1 MSGTPPLPVSVR
13 TLCDV
18 TARAGDLDH
27 RFTPSPSAREGLEGQ
42 REIARRRGAD
52 YLTEVVL
59 TGEVAGIMVRGRADG
74 YDPMVNRLEE
84 IKTHRGAIARL
95 ASNQRAL
102 HRAQLRSY
110 GALLCAERHLE
121 SIELTLVYLEV
132 GSRHETLISEHATA
146 AELWQE
152 LSERCRR
159 YRGWA
164 EREAEHR
171 RERDITLCELTFPFA
186 DFRPGQRYLAEESYK
201 AAATGRVLMAQAPTG
216 IGKTLGTLFPLLKAM
231 PRHGLDRLAYLTMRT
246 PGRRLALEALAQ
258 LGARLKQ
265 NGLAL
270 RVLELTAREKA
281 CEYPGRACHGEAC
294 PLAAG
299 FYDRLPA
306 AREAAA
312 ERRWLDRESLRELA
326 AEHGVCPYYLGQ
338 EMARWS
344 DVIVGDVNHWFDD
357 HALLHGLMR
366 EQGWRVGVLVDEAHN
381 LIGRARGMYSVALAQ
396 RDLGRL
402 RRTAPERLK
411 APLGR
416 LQRQWQALIRAASL
430 DETGEPGRP
439 AVRHLEALPPAL
451 LGSLQALAST
461 LAEALG
467 EHPELGAEWQELLF
481 EVLAFMRLA
490 ERLGDHTLCEL
501 TREGRGRARL
511 ALHNLI
517 PADFLASRFI
527 AAHVVVLFSATLGPA
542 DYQRHLL
549 GLPAGSV
556 WREVPSPFAANQLE
570 VSIRADIS
578 TRLSDREAS
587 LAPIVAEIA
596 AQHARRPGCYLAF
609 FSSFAYLEAVFAH
622 FIARHPEIPAWAQE
636 RRMNEAARDAFLS
649 RFTGNGCGIGFAVLG
664 GAFGEGIDLP
674 GERLVGA
681 FVATLGLPPTDSIN
695 EVLKTRLQARYGRGV
710 EYAYRVPG
718 MVKVVQAAGRVI
730 RGPED
735 SGTVVLMDDRFVRG
749 AVQQHLPGWWGEP
762 RVRAAGSPG
771 SAPE

>member
-1 MSGTPPLPVSVR
+1 MNGPQPLRVGVR

-18 TARAGDLDH
+18 TAREGDLDH
-27 RFTPSPSAREGLEGQ
+27 RFTPSPSAREGIEGH

-52 YLTEVVL
+52 YLTEVTL
-59 TGEVAGIMVRGRADG
+59 AGEVAGLMVRGRADG
-74 YDPMVNRLEE
+74 YDPEANRLEE
-84 IKTHRGAIARL
+84 IKTHRGDIARL

-121 SIELTLVYLEV
+121 SVELTLVYLEV
-132 GSRHETLISEHATA
+132 GSGRETRVSEHATA
-146 AELWQE
+146 AALWQE
-152 LSERCRR
+152 LVERCRG
-159 YRGWA
+159 YFAWA
-164 EREAEHR
+164 EREAQYR
-171 RERDITLCELTFPFA
+171 RDRDAALCELSFPFA
-186 DFRPGQRYLAEESYK
+186 DFRPGQRHLAEECYK

-231 PRHGLDRLAYLTMRT
+231 PRHGLDRLAYLTMKT
-246 PGRRLALEALAQ
+246 PGRRLALEALTR
-258 LGARLKQ
+258 LGAHPKQ
-265 NGLAL
+265 DGLAL

-326 AEHGVCPYYLGQ
+326 VEHGVCPYYLGQ

-344 DVIVGDVNHWFDD
+344 DVVVGDVNHWFDD
-357 HALLHGLMR
+357 HALLHGLAR

-381 LIGRARGMYSVALAQ
+381 MIARARGMYSVALTQ

-402 RRTAPERLK
+402 KRSAPERLK

-416 LQRQWQALIRAASL
+416 LQRQWQVLVREAGL
-430 DETGEPGRP
+430 GEGAGPGRP
-439 AVRHLEALPPAL
+439 AVRHLATLPPSL
-451 LGSLQALAST
+451 LGSLQALAT
-461 LAEALG
+461 ALAEALG

-481 EVLAFMRLA
+481 ESLAFLRLA

-517 PADFLASRFI
+517 PADFLAPRFA
-527 AAHVVVLFSATLGPA
+527 AAHCVVLFSATLGPA
-542 DYQRHLL
+542 DYQRDLL
-549 GLPAGSV
+549 GLPKGSV

-578 TRLSDREAS
+578 TRLRDREAS
-587 LAPIVAEIA
+587 LDPIVAEIA
-596 AQHARRPGCYLAF
+596 AQHARRPGHYLAF

-622 FIARHPEIPAWAQE
+622 FVACHPQIPAWAQE
-636 RRMNEAARDAFLS
+636 PRMSEAARDTFLS
-649 RFTGNGCGIGFAVLG
+649 RFTDDGRGVGFAVLG

-681 FVATLGLPPTDSIN
+681 FVATLGLPPADPIN
-695 EVLKTRLQARYGRGV
+695 EALRTRLQARYGRGD

-730 RGPED
+730 RDPED
-735 SGTVVLMDDRFVRG
+735 SGTVVLMDDRFARNEVR
-749 AVQQHLPGWWGEP
+749 QYLPRWWGEAL
-762 RVRAAGSPG
+762 VRTAGPTG
-771 SAPE
+771 HAPT